1 MATRRRG
8 GHSVWVQEPTTPYWS
23 TDAYADQ
30 LRLWVED
37 LVGPV
42 QMTRRKLRAWSTVW
56 KVRAADGVYW
66 AKQNCPS
73 QAFEG
78 ELTAHMATWIPD
90 RVLEPVAVRE
100 DGVFLLPD
108 GGPVLRDVDGG
119 PADLEAWRHVVGEW
133 ALLQRDLLA
142 HTDEMTALG
151 VDTVRSEDAVSF
163 VRDRADLLHALDP
176 ADARHLDE
184 PRWRAVHASLPA
196 VEDAAE
202 ALVALGLPLALNHND
217 LHDGNAFVAAPGR
230 PLRFFDLADSVLTDP
245 TAALLVPLVMLPD
258 DPRAAGTV
266 AAAWVEVWREVVDEA
281 ALWRALPHGLRLAR
295 LSRHVAWWRVMT
307 AMTDEELAEWG
318 VAASYWLAKVADPP
332 PDLVRLIDGRRA
344 E

>member
-1 MATRRRG
+1 MATGCRSR
-8 GHSVWVQEPTTPYWS
+8 HSVGVHEPTTPYWS

-30 LRLWVED
+30 LRVWVED
-37 LVGPV
+37 LLGPV
-42 QMTRRKLRAWSTVW
+42 QMTQHKLRAWSTVW
-56 KVRAADGVYW
+56 RVRAESGVFW

-73 QAFEG
+73 QGFEG
-78 ELTAHMATWIPD
+78 PLTAHLAASVPG
-90 RVLEPVAVRE
+90 RVLEPVAVRD

-119 PADLEAWRHVVGEW
+119 QEDLDAWRHVVGEW
-133 ALLQRDLLA
+133 ARLQRDLVP
-142 HTDEMTALG
+142 HTDEITALG
-151 VDTVRSEDAVSF
+151 IDTLHPEDAVALTLEQ
-163 VRDRADLLHALDP
+163 ADVLHALEP

-184 PRWRAVHASLPA
+184 RHWRAVHASAPA
-196 VEDAAE
+196 LEDAAG
-202 ALVALGLPLALNHND
+202 ALADLGLPLALNHND

-230 PLRFFDLADSVLTDP
+230 PLRFFDLADALLTDP
-245 TAALLVPLVMLPD
+245 TGVLLVPLGMLPE
-258 DPRAAGTV
+258 DPRAVATV
-266 AAAWVEVWREVVDEA
+266 AAAWVEVWREAVDEA

-318 VAASYWLAKVADPP
+318 VAAPYWLARLADPP
-332 PDLVRLIDGRRA
+332 PDVPLLTDRGLA